1 MFVIHNHLRLLRET
15 RDIKQK
21 DVADAIDVSRS
32 TYANYESGFRIPDIE
47 TLTRIADFYQVS
59 VDTVIG
65 HQIKSASIEPLP
77 DELLLIKKYR
87 QLSPAGKE
95 RMLRQCSFEIEM
107 EQLAQDKTNQ

>member
-1 MFVIHNHLRLLRET
+1 MEIIRT
-15 RDIKQK
+15 RQYPKLI
-21 DVADAIDVSRS
+21 
-32 TYANYESGFRIPDIE
+32 
-47 TLTRIADFYQVS
+47 

-65 HQIKSASIEPLP
+65 HQIKPASIDPLP

-107 EQLAQDKTNQ
+107 EQLAQDKTHQ

>member
-1 MFVIHNHLRLLRET
+1 MQHIVYVAGNGESLLSEHFSYLRYSLVVL
-15 RDIKQK
+15 
-21 DVADAIDVSRS
+21 SS
-32 TYANYESGFRIPDIE
+32 Y
-47 TLTRIADFYQVS
+47 IAGLPCMNVK
-59 VDTVIG
+59 IR
-65 HQIKSASIEPLP
+65 LP